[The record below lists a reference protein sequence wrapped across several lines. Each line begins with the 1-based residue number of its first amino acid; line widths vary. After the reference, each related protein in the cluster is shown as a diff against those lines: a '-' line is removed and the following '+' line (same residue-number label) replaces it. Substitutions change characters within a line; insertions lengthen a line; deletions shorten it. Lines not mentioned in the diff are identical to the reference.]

1 MGFYGDFM
9 GFYGDLVGFVWWFNG
24 ILWWFHGILW
34 DLMGW
39 IPGTGVIWVKLLA
52 VCTGCTV
59 GTRNGYGEDVFGGT
73 CSDYMSPCC
82 ELKHVDPCGYP
93 ILLQRYS

>member
-1 MGFYGDFM
+1 MGICGDFM
-9 GFYGDLVGFVWWFNG
+9 GFYG
-24 ILWWFHGILW
+24 ILWDLYGGLMVILW

-39 IPGTGVIWVKLLA
+39 IPGTGVIWVKLRA
-52 VCTGCTV
+52 RSTGCTV

-73 CSDYMSPCC
+73 CS
-82 ELKHVDPCGYP
+82 ELKHVGPCGYP